1 MDASERRGLWLMA
14 APFVLGVVALVVVP
28 ALGALPMAFFEWDL
42 VRPPRFLGLG
52 NFEEL
57 VDDPVFRI
65 ALRNALFFLIAAV
78 PLRLL
83 GALALALVLAR
94 RGRPRAAG
102 RGAVVTPT
110 MIPDAAYALI
120 WLWVL
125 NPIYGPVNLALGA
138 VGLPTPAWLSQ
149 PTAARWAIVLMLVFQ
164 LGEGFLIALIARRQV
179 PEELLDIATI
189 NGAGRWG
196 RFTRVTLPMILPA
209 LALIAIRDTILV
221 LHTTFVPA
229 LLVTE
234 GGPPPFATTAL
245 SLFTY
250 RNAFEYLRYG
260 YAAAATVVMLVLA
273 ASISWLL
280 YRSVARWTGRVA
292 G

>member
-14 APFVLGVVALVVVP
+14 APFVIGVVALVLVP
-28 ALGALPMAFFEWDL
+28 AFGALPMALFEWDL
-42 VRPPRFLGLG
+42 VRPPRFIGLG

-57 VDDPVFRI
+57 IDDPVFRI

-78 PLRLL
+78 PLRLA
-83 GALALALVLAR
+83 GAVALALVLAR
-94 RGRPRAAG
+94 RGRLRAAG
-102 RGAVVTPT
+102 RAAAVTPT

-125 NPIYGPVNLALGA
+125 NPIYGPANLALGA

-149 PTAARWAIVLMLVFQ
+149 PTPARWAIVLMLVFQ
-164 LGEGFLIALIARRQV
+164 LGEGFLIASIARRQV
-179 PEELLDIATI
+179 PDELLELATI

-196 RFTRVTLPMILPA
+196 RFTRVILPMIAPA
-209 LALIAIRDTILV
+209 LLLIAIRDTILV

-260 YAAAATVVMLVLA
+260 YAAAATVVMLALA

-280 YRSVARWTGRVA
+280 YRTTSRWTGRLA